1 MAVIIDGIK
10 YMYFTIPFTL
20 PLIVIPK
27 FAIKG
32 KKGETLC
39 HVMFIGFPCYC
50 TE

>member
-32 KKGETLC
+32 KKGETLSC
-39 HVMFIGFPCYC
+39 NVYWFSLLLY
-50 TE
+50 